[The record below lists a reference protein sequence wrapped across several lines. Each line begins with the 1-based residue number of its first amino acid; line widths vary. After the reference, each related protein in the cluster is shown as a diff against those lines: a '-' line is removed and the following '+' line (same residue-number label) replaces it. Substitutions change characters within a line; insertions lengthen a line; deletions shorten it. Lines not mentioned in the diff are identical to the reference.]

1 MKKIIGKKRAD
12 HAGMKSKWAV
22 VKKNRL
28 LYFMMLPGLLYFLIF
43 KYLSMPT
50 GFLIAFKD
58 YLPWEGIA
66 GSKWVGLYYF
76 KRIFTSS
83 VFPRLMKNT
92 LTLSALGIV
101 FAFPSS
107 IILALMINEVK
118 NRAFKKTVQTISYLP
133 YFISWV
139 VVSGLLYNLLDTN
152 AGVINNILQAFGMD
166 PVRWYTESGKWY
178 GIMTIVKIWKSC
190 GWGTITFLA
199 AITSIDVGLYEAA
212 VVDGAN
218 KFRQMWHITLP
229 GIMPTIVVTFILTLG
244 KIFKEDFEAIYAIVG
259 TNDVLYETMD
269 VFETW
274 VYRNTLN
281 GSYSIS
287 AAMGLFQNILSLIL
301 IIAANKLARRYEQ
314 ASIW

>member
-1 MKKIIGKKRAD
+1 MAKEKSVLHKRE
-12 HAGMKSKWAV
+12 SKWQIIR
-22 VKKNRL
+22 KNRL
-28 LYFMMLPGLLYFLIF
+28 LYFMMLPGLIYFLIF
-43 KYLSMPT
+43 KYLPMPT
-50 GFLIAFKD
+50 GFVIAFKD
-58 YLPWEGIA
+58 YMPWEGLG

-83 VFPRLMKNT
+83 VFPKLMKNT
-92 LTLSALGIV
+92 LILSALSLV

-107 IILALMINEVK
+107 IILALMINEIK
-118 NRAFKKTVQTISYLP
+118 GGPFKKTVQTISYLP

-152 AGVINNILQAFGMD
+152 AGVINNILTSLGMQ
-166 PVRWYTESGKWY
+166 PVRWYAEPSKWY
-178 GIMTIVKIWKSC
+178 VIMTIVKIWKSC

-229 GIMPTIVVTFILTLG
+229 GIMPTIVVTFILTIG

-259 TNDVLYETMD
+259 TNDVLYQTMD

-274 VYRNTLN
+274 VYRMTLN
-281 GSYSIS
+281 GSYSMS
-287 AAMGLFQNILSLIL
+287 SAMGLFQNIISLVL
-301 IIAANKLARRYEQ
+301 IITANRLAKKYEQ
-314 ASIW
+314 ATIW